1 MDQGTGRR
9 SGRSTAK
16 VMLIDDDRSLHAY
29 MRRIMKEAGYE
40 FCGAMD
46 GLSGLEMLVAE
57 KPDLLLLDVMMP
69 GMNGFEV
76 CRTMRESGRRTPVI
90 FLSAKGDIVDKS
102 IGFNAGG
109 DDYVVKPFSSDELL
123 LRVQAHLRR
132 HRDDLAFA
140 RAVSREGSRVT
151 GELEILFNQYEV
163 YLRGEPVNLTA
174 KEFEILALLAATQVR
189 CSPVPRST
197 STSGARTPPWTR
209 APSPCSCARSARRSK
224 TTPLSPA
231 TFSPSGVSVTSSPNR
246 WGRARRTVSFVGA
259 ASARPVCYG

>member
-1 MDQGTGRR
+1 MDQSMATPGR
-9 SGRSTAK
+9 GAAK
-16 VMLIDDDRSLHAY
+16 VMLIDDDKSLHVL
-29 MRRIMKEAGYE
+29 MRRIMEGAGYR

-46 GLSGLEMLVAE
+46 GVAGLALLADE

-76 CRTMRESGRRTPVI
+76 CRTMREGGRRIPVI

-109 DDYVVKPFSSDELL
+109 DDYVVKPFRSDELL

-140 RAVSREGSRVT
+140 KAVSREGTSQT
-151 GELEILFNQYEV
+151 GDLEIRFNQYEA

-174 KEFEILALLAATQVR
+174 KEFEILALLAANPGQVFTR
-189 CSPVPRST
+189 SQIYEHIWGEDSSVDESTITVFMRKIREKIEDNPSQPRY
-197 STSGARTPPWTR
+197 
-209 APSPCSCARSARRSK
+209 
-224 TTPLSPA
+224 LL
-231 TFSPSGVSVTSSPNR
+231 
-246 WGRARRTVSFVGA
+246 TVWRVGYKFA
-259 ASARPVCYG
+259 EKV

>member
-1 MDQGTGRR
+1 MDQSMATPGR
-9 SGRSTAK
+9 GAAK
-16 VMLIDDDRSLHAY
+16 VMLIDDDKSLHVL
-29 MRRIMKEAGYE
+29 MRRIMEGAGYR

-46 GLSGLEMLVAE
+46 GVAGLALLADE

-76 CRTMRESGRRTPVI
+76 CRTMREGGRRIPVI

-140 RAVSREGSRVT
+140 KAVSREGTSQT
-151 GELEILFNQYEV
+151 GDLEIRFNQYEA

-174 KEFEILALLAATQVR
+174 KEFEILALLAANPGQVFTR
-189 CSPVPRST
+189 SQIYEHIWGEDSSVDESTITVFMRKIREKIEDNPSQPRY
-197 STSGARTPPWTR
+197 
-209 APSPCSCARSARRSK
+209 
-224 TTPLSPA
+224 LL
-231 TFSPSGVSVTSSPNR
+231 
-246 WGRARRTVSFVGA
+246 TVWRVGYKFA
-259 ASARPVCYG
+259 EKV

>member
-1 MDQGTGRR
+1 MDQSMATPGR
-9 SGRSTAK
+9 GAAK
-16 VMLIDDDRSLHAY
+16 VMLIDDDKSLHVL
-29 MRRIMKEAGYE
+29 MRRIVEGAGYR

-46 GLSGLEMLVAE
+46 GVAGLALLADE

-76 CRTMRESGRRTPVI
+76 CRTMREGGRRIPVI

-132 HRDDLAFA
+132 HLDDLAFA
-140 RAVSREGSRVT
+140 KAVSREGTSQT
-151 GELEILFNQYEV
+151 GDLEIRFNQYEA

-174 KEFEILALLAATQVR
+174 KEFEILALLAANPGQVFT
-189 CSPVPRST
+189 RSQIYEHIWGEDSSVDE
-197 STSGARTPPWTR
+197 STITVFMRKIR
-209 APSPCSCARSARRSK
+209 EKIEDNPSQPK
-224 TTPLSPA
+224 YLL
-231 TFSPSGVSVTSSPNR
+231 
-246 WGRARRTVSFVGA
+246 TVWRVGYKFA
-259 ASARPVCYG
+259 EKV

>member
-1 MDQGTGRR
+1 MATPGR
-9 SGRSTAK
+9 GTAK
-16 VMLIDDDRSLHAY
+16 VMLIDDDKSLHVL
-29 MRRIMKEAGYE
+29 MRRIMEGAGYR

-46 GLSGLEMLVAE
+46 GVAGLALLADE

-76 CRTMRESGRRTPVI
+76 CRTMREGGRRIPVI

-140 RAVSREGSRVT
+140 KAVSREGTSQT
-151 GELEILFNQYEV
+151 GDLEIRFNQYEA

-174 KEFEILALLAATQVR
+174 KEFEILALLAANPGQVFT
-189 CSPVPRST
+189 RSQIYEHIWGEDSSVDE
-197 STSGARTPPWTR
+197 STITVFMRKIR
-209 APSPCSCARSARRSK
+209 EKIEDNPSQPK
-224 TTPLSPA
+224 YLL
-231 TFSPSGVSVTSSPNR
+231 
-246 WGRARRTVSFVGA
+246 TVWRVGYKFA
-259 ASARPVCYG
+259 EKV